1 MATQV
6 GEMSPGEVRWPYRE
20 KRCGEMALQVGEMSP
35 GGVRW
40 PYR

>member
-6 GEMSPGEVRWPYRE
+6 GEMSPGGVR
-20 KRCGEMALQVGEMSP
+20 CLHGGEMATQVGEMSP